1 MKTLIPIL
9 LLALALPASADVYK
23 AKFGSKLRL
32 DGDSSVH
39 KWKAESRLIGGT
51 FTKPADI
58 LREIGAKN
66 RVRGAK
72 IKCNSY
78 GQETPFL
85 KQLAKQNGGVY
96 RATSAGGGKKGGKG
110 RKAN

>member
-1 MKTLIPIL
+1 M
-9 LLALALPASADVYK
+9 LALKDRKADTL
-23 AKFGSKLRL
+23 FLLS
-32 DGDSSVH
+32 DG
-39 KWKAESRLIGGT
+39 KPIGGT

-72 IKCNSY
+72 INCISF

-85 KQLAKQNGGVY
+85 KQLAQQNGGVY
-96 RATSAGGGKKGGKG
+96 RATSGGGKRAGKG
-110 RKAN
+110 KKAN